1 MSAQQSILKFLRRS
15 SPEFGPKS
23 KVQRTECDSSVAKAS
38 SDKEIVNISPDDA
51 SSRSQINRSV
61 AELKLKLP
69 NAVKT
74 LIRNMDSEWCFYLA
88 SVIRSDSFTKLANFI
103 EQERAKTTIYPPQEE
118 VFTWSKLTPP
128 RRVRVVILGQDPYHG
143 PRQAHGL
150 AFSVRQPQRPP
161 PSLLNMYREIASDC
175 DTVPEGWP
183 PCHGDLTRWAE
194 QGVLLL
200 NAVLTVRAS
209 QPNSHKDQGWEKLTG
224 AVINYIN
231 LHCSHVVFL
240 LWGANA
246 QAQGAGIDRKR
257 HLVLHAP
264 HPSPFSANRGF
275 FGCKHFSKANA
286 YLKEHH
292 LEPIKW
298 TDLS

>member
-1 MSAQQSILKFLRRS
+1 MSGQQSILRFLKRPLS
-15 SPEFGPKS
+15 EHGPKS
-23 KVQRTECDSSVAKAS
+23 KVQRTENDLSVAAS
-38 SDKEIVNISPDDA
+38 SDSIAGTSSDDA
-51 SSRSQINRSV
+51 GDRSEINRSV
-61 AELKLKLP
+61 AELRLKLP
-69 NAVKT
+69 SAVKT
-74 LIRNMDSEWCFYLA
+74 LIRNMGSEWCFHLA
-88 SVIRSDSFTKLANFI
+88 SVIRGDSFTKLANFI
-103 EQERAKTTIYPPQEE
+103 EQERDKTTIYPPQEE

-150 AFSVRQPQRPP
+150 AFSVRRPQRPP
-161 PSLLNMYREIASDC
+161 PSLVNIYKEIASDC
-175 DTVPEGWP
+175 DASVPDIWP
-183 PCHGDLTRWAE
+183 PNHGDLTRWAE

-200 NAVLTVRAS
+200 NAVLTVRSS
-209 QPNSHKDQGWEKLTG
+209 QPNSHKGQGWEKLTG

-246 QAQGAGIDRKR
+246 QAQGAGIDRER

-264 HPSPFSANRGF
+264 HPSPFSVDRGF

-286 YLKEHH
+286 YLKDHC
-292 LEPIKW
+292 LQPIDW